1 MNQGVL
7 LEQVRDCM
15 EGVLPAVVASCAA
28 DGTPNVTYLSKVMF
42 VDAQHVA
49 LSNQFFSKTV
59 ANVGENPQVQITLI
73 QPSSGRQLRLDAR
86 FERSEGSGE
95 LFEQVRA
102 EIDAIAS
109 VMRMQ
114 HVFRLRS
121 VDLYRVTH
129 AEWIASDADPS
140 P

>member
-1 MNQGVL
+1 MTRVA

-15 EGVLPAVVASCAA
+15 EGVLPAVIATCAA

-42 VDAQHVA
+42 VDAEHLA

-59 ANVGENPQVQITLI
+59 SNLGQNPRAQVTLI
-73 QPSSGRQLRLDAR
+73 RPADGRQVRIDVV
-86 FERSEGSGE
+86 FERSESTGE

-109 VMRMQ
+109 IMHMEA
-114 HVFRLRS
+114 VFRLRS
-121 VDLYRVTH
+121 VDVYRVLG
-129 AEWIASDADPS
+129 AELIASAAGAVA
-140 P
+140 

>member
-1 MNQGVL
+1 MTRVA

-15 EGVLPAVVASCAA
+15 EGVLPAVIATCAA

-42 VDAQHVA
+42 VDAEHLA

-59 ANVGENPQVQITLI
+59 SNLGQNPRAQVTLI
-73 QPSSGRQLRLDAR
+73 RPKDGRQVRIDVV
-86 FERSEGSGE
+86 FERSESTGE

-109 VMRMQ
+109 IMHMEA
-114 HVFRLRS
+114 VFRLRS
-121 VDLYRVTH
+121 VDVYRVLG
-129 AEWIASDADPS
+129 AELIASAAGAVA
-140 P
+140 